1 LNNFLI
7 FFFNFLIFF
16 LNIGV
21 PWFWNDWGIKNSCSM
36 QAASPLYQS
45 FNLFLR
51 NRWAKMFGEDS
62 LTFPDTD
69 KVHIV
74 IEVRKINKS
83 KTNNHSSARYIRNLK
98 ALMHVLESIPNVRV
112 TAQNFAEIPF
122 AQQVQL
128 SHSAGV
134 FMSMHGAGTTHI
146 FHAAIGSP
154 NCCALIELFPDS
166 TIEFVHAFGYGNLAR
181 MFGMHHY
188 RYEASLG
195 RTSREGTVVD
205 VEAIYALAI
214 QAVEAVRSKPTC
226 LHDVRDTSIPV
237 FTGMSKFDD

>member
-1 LNNFLI
+1 MMSRLSADQVKN
-7 FFFNFLIFF
+7 
-16 LNIGV
+16 GV
-21 PWFWNDWGIKNSCSM
+21 VCASAGNHAQGFAYSCKKLQIKGVVFMPIITPNQKVS
-36 QAASPLYQS
+36 QT
-45 FNLFLR
+45 
-51 NRWAKMFGEDS
+51 KMFGEDS

-205 VEAIYALAI
+205 VEAIYALAV

-226 LHDVRDTSIPV
+226 LHDVRDTSIPI